1 MSAGHVFV
9 IKTDLPPELVTE
21 IGVEIFVK
29 WMNFALGKEMLNG
42 KKLFYPSGRYAS
54 SLSFRQVD
62 ETTVAILADES
73 VAPEALFLEEGHRSF
88 DMKTV
93 TALRGR
99 SIPMHRPVGGA
110 KHLSMTGLKRVGGG
124 PARPMMWAEVRAGT
138 SSGFASIGPN
148 SAPDSW
154 IIPAMPAYSPA
165 GTLAAMARGM
175 AQGLA

>member
-1 MSAGHVFV
+1 MSTGHVFV

-29 WMNFALGKEMLNG
+29 WMNFALGKDMLNG
-42 KKLFYPSGRYAS
+42 KRLFYPSGRYAS

-62 ETTVAILADES
+62 ENTVAILADES

-93 TALRGR
+93 AALRGR
-99 SIPMHRPVGGA
+99 SIPIHRPVGSA
-110 KHLSMTGLKRVGGG
+110 QHLSMTGLKRVGGG

-148 SAPDSW
+148 SPADSW
-154 IIPAMPAYSPA
+154 IIPSMPAYSPA

-175 AQGLA
+175 AQGLV